1 MIMKVFLQTVKDAIL
16 EVIAVWPN
24 LAPAFLVA
32 TLLILLPAANASNIA
47 YTYDAA
53 GRIVAADYG
62 SGKSTSYAY
71 DNAGNLIV
79 SSQPSPGLLVS
90 RPSANQINLFWPIVP
105 SGFLLH
111 SSGSLATGAQW
122 NLSGTAQFQMGD
134 FNVVT
139 QALGPANRFY
149 RLQK

>member
-1 MIMKVFLQTVKDAIL
+1 MKKNR
-16 EVIAVWPN
+16 N
-24 LAPAFLVA
+24 LLVPG
-32 TLLILLPAANASNIA
+32 LCMILLSVGGGGSSGSTIA

-62 SGKSTSYAY
+62 AGKSTSYAY

-90 RPSANQINLFWPIVP
+90 RPSASQIALFWPAAP
-105 SGFLLH
+105 AGFVLY
-111 SSGSLATGAQW
+111 SSGTLGADAQW
-122 NLSGTAQFQMGD
+122 NMSGAIPFPTGD

-139 QALGPANRFY
+139 QALGPANTFY

>member
-1 MIMKVFLQTVKDAIL
+1 MKKNRNLLVSAVCMMLL
-16 EVIAVWPN
+16 SIAGSDSG
-24 LAPAFLVA
+24 
-32 TLLILLPAANASNIA
+32 ASTIA

-62 SGKSTSYAY
+62 TGKSTSYAY

-90 RPSANQINLFWPIVP
+90 RPSASQISLFWPFAP
-105 SGFLLH
+105 GGFMLY
-111 SSGSLATGAQW
+111 SSGSLGTGAQW
-122 NLSGTAQFQMGD
+122 NLSGAAQFQTGNL
-134 FNVVT
+134 NVVT

>member
-1 MIMKVFLQTVKDAIL
+1 MNTIKQLSCYSIL
-16 EVIAVWPN
+16 AV
-24 LAPAFLVA
+24 
-32 TLLILLPAANASNIA
+32 LLLFMASTSHASSIA

-62 SGKSTSYAY
+62 GGKSTSYAY

-90 RPSANQINLFWPIVP
+90 RPSASQIALFWPVAP
-105 SGFLLH
+105 GGFLLY
-111 SSGSLATGAQW
+111 SSGTLGAGAQW
-122 NLSGTAQFQMGD
+122 NISGAIQFQTGD
-134 FNVVT
+134 LNVVT
-139 QALGPANRFY
+139 QGLGPANTFY